1 MDDMADLNIGD
12 LDYGISLR
20 GADQYIDDLK
30 AIVLDQVSSVI
41 EQEQKNVKAA
51 LDKGWSGAS
60 REKFDILFNSK
71 CLELKNALK
80 EEYWDLQSR
89 LNELSNDFINQ
100 DQNMIID

>member
-41 EQEQKNVKAA
+41 DQEQKNVKAA
-51 LDKGWSGAS
+51 L
-60 REKFDILFNSK
+60 KFHILFNSK

-89 LNELSNDFINQ
+89 LNQLSNDFINQ